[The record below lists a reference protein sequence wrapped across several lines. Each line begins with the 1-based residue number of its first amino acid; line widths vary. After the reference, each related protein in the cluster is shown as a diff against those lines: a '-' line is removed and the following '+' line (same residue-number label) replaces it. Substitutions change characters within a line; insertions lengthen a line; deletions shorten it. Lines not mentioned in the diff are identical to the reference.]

1 MSHARSGAS
10 MTLATIIA
18 LSGCAKDVTAP
29 TNSINDPFGSG
40 CNGNGF
46 QLRTVA
52 PTGRIG
58 SRTGEVSLSVMPPT
72 GTPQQLQQVI
82 VYGTPVQRPYRG
94 YGDITSYGGV
104 TTTFTYD
111 RNLLDECSFG
121 DGRTGVP
128 VGEVADD
135 TLDVPIEAPD
145 GISQEDWDRVTPR
158 VKRQLREA
166 AWYLA
171 EFWVPNDIPGIGL
184 LTREARRGLIYAALA
199 KGFNQS
205 QEQAPDR
212 RRATVDFEAQN
223 RRSTRGLSQTE
234 TLRLDAFLLGCS
246 TASQF
251 RNLNSWN
258 ADQAES
264 WASRVVSGWAAD
276 QTEPGNLRYLEPRL
290 SLLGALG
297 AAAGREGS
305 SCSQAAVNHFQQ
317 VTNDLYDPSQGSGDN
332 GTQF

>member
-1 MSHARSGAS
+1 MSHARNGAS

-46 QLRTVA
+46 QLRTAA
-52 PTGRIG
+52 PLGRIG
-58 SRTGEVSLSVMPPT
+58 SRGGDVSLSVMPPT
-72 GTPQQLQQVI
+72 GTPHQLQQVI
-82 VYGTPVQRPYRG
+82 VYGAPVQRPYRG

-111 RNLLDECSFG
+111 RNMLDECSFG
-121 DGRTGVP
+121 DGRTFVP
-128 VGEVADD
+128 VGEVPGD

-184 LTREARRGLIYAALA
+184 LTRELRRGLIYAALA

-212 RRATVDFEAQN
+212 RRATIDFVA
-223 RRSTRGLSQTE
+223 RSRSGDRYMSSSE
-234 TLRLDAFLLGCS
+234 SLRLDAFLLGCS

-258 ADQAES
+258 PDQAES
-264 WASRVVSGWAAD
+264 WASRVIAGWAAD
-276 QTEPGNLRYLEPRL
+276 QTDSGNLRYLEPRL
-290 SLLGALG
+290 SMLGALG
-297 AAAGREGS
+297 AAAGREGT
-305 SCSQAAVNHFQQ
+305 SCSQAAENHFMQ
-317 VTNDLYDPSQGSGDN
+317 VRNDLFDAPQGGGRDD
-332 GTQF
+332 TQF